1 MSIETSFLFPRMED
15 VIRMCR
21 ANTTPA
27 TRRRLGLATIV
38 PFDASQ
44 PADGTATRVPAARG
58 LLLAWQLATHRLAE
72 LSAGYR
78 G

>member
-1 MSIETSFLFPRMED
+1 MSTEASFLFPGLEV

-21 ANTTPA
+21 ADPTVA

-38 PFDASQ
+38 PLDAGQ
-44 PADGTATRVPAARG
+44 QANGTATRIPDLRG
-58 LLLAWQLATHRLAE
+58 LLLAWQFTTDRPAE
-72 LSAGYR
+72 LLAGHR